1 MKEKTY
7 YVYMLSNKRKNVLY
21 TGITGNLEGRVR
33 EHKNKLVMGFTSK
46 YNVDLLVYYEE
57 YNDVYDA
64 IAREK
69 QIKGWLRS
77 KKDQLINKLNPKW
90 KDLSEG

>member
-46 YNVDLLVYYEE
+46 YNVDLLGITR
-57 YNDVYDA
+57 N
-64 IAREK
+64 IMMFMMRLQGK
-69 QIKGWLRS
+69 SR
-77 KKDQLINKLNPKW
+77 
-90 KDLSEG
+90 